1 MSNFFDKEKFM
12 IYYKNLQL
20 YLRLGL
26 KLRKIYPVL
35 FFSKSQSLKLY
46 VEFNTHKKVE
56 AEKNGDKD
64 GKALYKLINNAVFG
78 KTIENVRNRINVK
91 LVSNKRHYLK
101 WTSKPNY
108 MSQKIF
114 DSELVAIHK
123 NKVPLTFKKS
133 AYTLECA

>member
-12 IYYKNLQL
+12 IHYKNLQL

-26 KLRKIYPVL
+26 KLRKIYPVF

-78 KTIENVRNRINVK
+78 KTIENLRNRINVK
-91 LVSNKRHYLK
+91 LVSNKRGHCWLYLG
-101 WTSKPNY
+101 
-108 MSQKIF
+108 
-114 DSELVAIHK
+114 H
-123 NKVPLTFKKS
+123 
-133 AYTLECA
+133 C